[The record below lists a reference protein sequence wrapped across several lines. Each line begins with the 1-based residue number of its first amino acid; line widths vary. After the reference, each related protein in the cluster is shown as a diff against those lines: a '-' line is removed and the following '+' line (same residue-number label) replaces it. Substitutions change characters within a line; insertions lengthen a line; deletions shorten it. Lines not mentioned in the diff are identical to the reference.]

1 MSVTSVKAASTNT
14 ILTKAVQTNTILA
27 GAASPSTAT
36 D

>member
-1 MSVTSVKAASTNT
+1 MTVTSVKAASTNT